1 MEGDMMIFSLFFT
14 VENYEELWQWSVDN
28 IAAFWGEVWS
38 YTGIVAST
46 PYEQVVDEK
55 LTPGDVP
62 EWFKGARLN
71 YAENLLKFDDDH
83 CAIIATGEAHE
94 IKKMTYREL
103 RVMVQK
109 CAAAF
114 RASGVVKGDRIV
126 GTPYVSFF
134 IFIFLFLSGACSHF
148 APHLLYPPIP

>member
-1 MEGDMMIFSLFFT
+1 M
-14 VENYEELWQWSVDN
+14 DN
-28 IAAFWGEVWS
+28 IAPFWGEVWS

-94 IKKMTYREL
+94 IKKVTYREL